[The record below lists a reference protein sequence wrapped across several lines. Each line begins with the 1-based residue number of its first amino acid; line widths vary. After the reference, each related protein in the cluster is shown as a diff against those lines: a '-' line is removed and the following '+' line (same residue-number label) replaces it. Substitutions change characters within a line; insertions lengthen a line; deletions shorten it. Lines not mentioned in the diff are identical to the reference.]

1 MLIGKEPTQKL
12 INIDIWNNNLDLIK
26 VKKQK
31 KCPTCNG
38 EYPYLEGKK
47 VKSSVKIC
55 GSCNYQIKLDGLN
68 MNEVFNKLSKL
79 NGIQTNENCLIL
91 NELILFKS
99 GRALVKAKTKEK
111 AKAIV
116 DRYLG

>member
-1 MLIGKEPTQKL
+1 
-12 INIDIWNNNLDLIK
+12 
-26 VKKQK
+26 
-31 KCPTCNG
+31 
-38 EYPYLEGKK
+38 
-47 VKSSVKIC
+47 
-55 GSCNYQIKLDGLN
+55 